1 MSERDGW
8 NHLYLYRRP
17 DRARSRTRSP
27 GASGSSAGVDR
38 VDEEKRQVWFRAG
51 GIRPGQDP
59 YHVHHARVNF
69 DGSGL
74 VVLTEG
80 DGTHEVAFSPDRRF
94 LIDTYSRV
102 DLPPVTELRPA
113 EDGTLVCEL
122 ERADWS
128 ALLATGWQAPERFVA
143 KGRDGKTDIYGV
155 IYPAART
162 STRRRSTR

>member
-8 NHLYLYRRP
+8 NHLYLFDAATGRLKNQVTKGEWVVR
-17 DRARSRTRSP
+17 
-27 GASGSSAGVDR
+27 GVDR

-59 YHVHHARVNF
+59 YYVHHARVNF
-69 DGSGL
+69 DGTGL

-80 DGTHEVAFSPDRRF
+80 DGTHAVEFSPDRKF

-102 DLPPVTELRPA
+102 DMPPVVELRSA
-113 EDGTLVCEL
+113 DDGKLVCEL

-128 ALLATGWQAPERFVA
+128 ALLADRLAG
-143 KGRDGKTDIYGV
+143 
-155 IYPAART
+155 
-162 STRRRSTR
+162 RRSGSWRRGATARPTFTA